1 MAPNGNQGNAGSLQS
16 CLQSAPRALRA
27 MTTSENPAEKDRADA
42 KMELLALRRQTK
54 KDKEKARKRRRKL
67 GMNETMAVAVTAAAT
82 VDESEGKTAAA
93 AAARAASIGEVAMA
107 QGAAAANAEPEE
119 SQEEAATRAAGTTSI
134 GQVVAVAGAGA
145 AAAAAAAVED
155 PGEARATSA
164 LGKGSEPDSSSHV
177 AVEGGV
183 PVAEAVAP
191 ASSPSLTTT
200 TAGGDSANKQ
210 ALAGLRLRNLLQPMV
225 INFRQSRANQKEVTI
240 QLAAAKAAE
249 PAEESAAAAA
259 AAAAAAQSKVHEDER
274 ATAERA
280 CVEQAALKTLST
292 GILTAQAKENA
303 SANNKIQ
310 PVLSL
315 PPVRKHAAD
324 RPSKALTLPTA
335 AEGLQLLEA
344 RELWTARFQSSCDGL
359 EKARDASGMRVF

>member
-54 KDKEKARKRRRKL
+54 KDKEKARKRHRKL
-67 GMNETMAVAVTAAAT
+67 GMNETTAVAVAAAAT

-107 QGAAAANAEPEE
+107 QGAAAANAVPEE
-119 SQEEAATRAAGTTSI
+119 SKGEAATRAAGTTSI

-164 LGKGSEPDSSSHV
+164 LGKGSEPDSSSQV

-259 AAAAAAQSKVHEDER
+259 AAAQSKVHEDER

-315 PPVRKHAAD
+315 PPVRKHAT

-359 EKARDASGMRVF
+359 EKASDASGMRVF

>member
-27 MTTSENPAEKDRADA
+27 MTSENPAEKDRADA

-67 GMNETMAVAVTAAAT
+67 GMNETTAVAVTAAAT

-107 QGAAAANAEPEE
+107 QGAAAANAEPEK

-164 LGKGSEPDSSSHV
+164 LGKGSEPDSSSQV

-292 GILTAQAKENA
+292 GILTAQAKQDA

-315 PPVRKHAAD
+315 PPVRKHAA

-344 RELWTARFQSSCDGL
+344 RKLWTARFQSSCDGL